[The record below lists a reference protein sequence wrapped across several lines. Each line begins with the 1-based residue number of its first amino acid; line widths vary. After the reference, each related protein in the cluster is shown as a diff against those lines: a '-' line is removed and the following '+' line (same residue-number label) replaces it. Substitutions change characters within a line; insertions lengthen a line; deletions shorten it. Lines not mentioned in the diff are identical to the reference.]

1 MQIIMQIID
10 AEPGQFTNSK
20 CQTQPQTIQQ
30 QQHIQIAWSCN
41 IVVNTSFDN
50 HSLAYC
56 IIDKISPSGILK
68 AL

>member
-1 MQIIMQIID
+1 MKVQIIMQI
-10 AEPGQFTNSK
+10 NM
-20 CQTQPQTIQQ
+20 
-30 QQHIQIAWSCN
+30 IAAFLRSCN

-68 AL
+68 LSDSDYGLLKYCFET